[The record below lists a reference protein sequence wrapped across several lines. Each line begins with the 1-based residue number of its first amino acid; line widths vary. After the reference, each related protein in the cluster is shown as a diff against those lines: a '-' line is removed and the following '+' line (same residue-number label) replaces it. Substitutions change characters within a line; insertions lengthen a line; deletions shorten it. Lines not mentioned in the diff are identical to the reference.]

1 MKVLFFIS
9 LLILSYV
16 QSNIS
21 ICDISNK
28 EKKNCGY
35 FGIKQEKCEEKGCCY
50 KVTSDGSPWCF
61 HKKINTKINF
71 IEKVLDAKINNKENK
86 EKLEISNNQDNSNKG
101 EDISNEEDFIEIE
114 DYETPL

>member
-1 MKVLFFIS
+1 MKVLIFIS

-21 ICDISNK
+21 LCDISNK
-28 EKKNCGY
+28 ERKNCGS
-35 FGIKQEKCEEKGCCY
+35 FGISQKKCEEKGCCY

-71 IEKVLDAKINNKENK
+71 IQKVLDDIENK
-86 EKLEISNNQDNSNKG
+86 EKSEISNKQENSDKRDVS
-101 EDISNEEDFIEIE
+101 EDEDFTEIE
-114 DYETPL
+114 EYDTPL